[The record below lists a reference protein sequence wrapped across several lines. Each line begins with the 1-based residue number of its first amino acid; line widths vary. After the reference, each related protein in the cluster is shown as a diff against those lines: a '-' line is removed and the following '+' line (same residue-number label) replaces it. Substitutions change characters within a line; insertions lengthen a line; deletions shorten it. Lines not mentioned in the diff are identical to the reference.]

1 MLTAFGFS
9 ATLSPLH
16 RLRLLQGMDK
26 ILVDEHGEVTGMR
39 MSFADGVWVP
49 VRLVRS
55 FDSFV

>member
-16 RLRLLQGMDK
+16 RLRLQGMDK

-49 VRLVRS
+49 VRLVRL